1 MRIGIDAMF
10 LVSGKGGGIERYLRG
25 LFKGIEKV
33 DKTNEYFI
41 FTNKDCGGAF
51 KLPGNFKEVPSPAS
65 AAFRPSKILW
75 EQFILPFQAK
85 RRKIDVMF
93 SPANIAPFLH
103 PFPTVTVMHDMIPFI
118 RPEGFGAIE
127 LAALKTLF
135 YLSAKSSNAI
145 ITDSKS
151 SKDDIVRI
159 FKAPEEKVRV
169 VYAACDSEAFVPAG
183 ARREDLKKYGIE
195 KKYIL
200 YVAARRKYKNID
212 GLVRA
217 YKILKQ
223 RHRVEH
229 MLVIT
234 GLGGRAD
241 EVLSGLVKEL
251 GLERD
256 VLFSGFIPDEELPL
270 LYSGADVFVYP
281 SFFEGFG
288 LPVLEAMACGVPVAA
303 SNATSVPEV
312 VGDAG
317 LLFNPND
324 TEDIANSVYRL
335 LTDKILKAK
344 MIEKGFARV
353 KEFSW
358 EKTARETIKILTDVS
373 GKGRP

>member
-1 MRIGIDAMF
+1 
-10 LVSGKGGGIERYLRG
+10 
-25 LFKGIEKV
+25 
-33 DKTNEYFI
+33 
-41 FTNKDCGGAF
+41 
-51 KLPGNFKEVPSPAS
+51 
-65 AAFRPSKILW
+65 
-75 EQFILPFQAK
+75 
-85 RRKIDVMF
+85 MF
-93 SPANIAPFLH
+93 SPANIAPFFH
-103 PFPTVTVMHDMIPFI
+103 SFPTVTVMHDMIPFI
-118 RPEGFGAIE
+118 RPEGFGMAE
-127 LAALKTLF
+127 LTALKTLF
-135 YLSAKSSNAI
+135 YLTAKSSNAI

-169 VYAACDSEAFVPAG
+169 VYAACDSEAFVPRE
-183 ARREDLKKYGIE
+183 ARSEDLKKYGIE

-212 GLVRA
+212 GLVKA

-223 RHRVEH
+223 RHRVGH
-229 MLVIT
+229 TLVIT

-241 EVLSGLVKEL
+241 AGLSGIVKEL
-251 GLERD
+251 GIERD

-281 SFFEGFG
+281 SFYEGFG
-288 LPVLEAMACGVPVAA
+288 LPVLEAMACGAPVAA
-303 SNATSVPEV
+303 SNATSLPEV

-324 TEDIANSVYRL
+324 TEDIANAVLRL
-335 LTDKILKAK
+335 LTDKTLKAK

-358 EKTARETIKILTDVS
+358 EKTAEKQLKS
-373 GKGRP
+373 